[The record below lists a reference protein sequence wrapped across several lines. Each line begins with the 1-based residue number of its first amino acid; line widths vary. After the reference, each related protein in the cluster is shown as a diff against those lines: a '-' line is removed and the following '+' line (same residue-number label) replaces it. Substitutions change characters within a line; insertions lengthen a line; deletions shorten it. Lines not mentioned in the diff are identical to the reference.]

1 MKTAIRESC
10 LDLFG
15 GEFCISTD
23 SSSPR
28 DEKWIL
34 LQCGICV
41 VSSSSTLDST
51 SKIKA
56 ECFLSS
62 VFWMGFLQARKQ
74 AGMLYSSE
82 GPSVFLSAGLLY
94 FAFIHPPGML
104 FRRDTKRYVMGPQHH
119 WALHSWIQ
127 SFADQKY
134 SQKGLHLWWASR
146 NSLPLAIYANSFS
159 QNIYVVLVL
168 RVVCR
173 WFTVSEKMCPGLMQ
187 LLSYVIWGRFL
198 TALDTC
204 GVSEWFL
211 FNTQGSPSWLV
222 LTHTDPVSCILSFK
236 K

>member
-51 SKIKA
+51 SKIQA
-56 ECFLSS
+56 ACFLSS
-62 VFWMGFLQARKQ
+62 AFWMGFLQARKQ
-74 AGMLYSSE
+74 AGMLCGSE

-173 WFTVSEKMCPGLMQ
+173 WLKCLRRCAQAWCSYYHMLYEDDFWQ
-187 LLSYVIWGRFL
+187 LLISV
-198 TALDTC
+198 
-204 GVSEWFL
+204 
-211 FNTQGSPSWLV
+211 GSQNDFSLIPKDL
-222 LTHTDPVSCILSFK
+222 LRG
-236 K
+236 